1 MIFSM
6 VFMMYGAAKP
16 DWWCADGLHSNS
28 SLTTNMSAYKSC
40 HVTFK
45 NETRDCGNFVF
56 AEGIKT
62 VVTEVC
68 SFFMPNLIPD
78 TGPCV
83 AKKTH
88 VHVLLYFSCLLFR
101 FYNIK

>member
-68 SFFMPNLIPD
+68 SFFHAEFD
-78 TGPCV
+78 TGYRTLCR
-83 AKKTH
+83 KKNTRTCIIIFL
-88 VHVLLYFSCLLFR
+88 VFIVSLL
-101 FYNIK
+101 